1 VTGSTR
7 SSDGL
12 SERRR
17 RLFYRSWHRGIRETD
32 LILGHFA
39 DAHIATLTD
48 AEMDELER
56 LMDVPDADLFAWVTG
71 EVAIPAAYDTAFF
84 RRLRT
89 FHATGLR

>member
-1 VTGSTR
+1 MTGSTR

-17 RLFYRSWHRGIRETD
+17 RLLYRCWHRGIRETD
-32 LILGHFA
+32 LIMGHFA

-48 AEMDELER
+48 AEVEELER

-71 EVAIPAAYDTAFF
+71 DAAIPAAYDTAFF
-84 RRLRT
+84 RRLRA
-89 FHATGLR
+89 FHAMGLR